1 MKIKDEGYVL
11 KSQGLPIKF
20 LRECYDTDGYSDY
33 MAIKG
38 FTAVDEIRDALFA
51 TEESAK
57 FTLDCYNNTTLHQ
70 NVPNFC
76 VVKVGIEYEI

>member
-38 FTAVDEIRDALFA
+38 FTVVDEIRDALFA
-51 TEESAK
+51 TEKSAK
-57 FTLDCYNNTTLHQ
+57 TTLDYYNNSTLHQ
-70 NVPNFC
+70 NVPDFYI
-76 VVKVGIEYEI
+76 VKVNIEYEI